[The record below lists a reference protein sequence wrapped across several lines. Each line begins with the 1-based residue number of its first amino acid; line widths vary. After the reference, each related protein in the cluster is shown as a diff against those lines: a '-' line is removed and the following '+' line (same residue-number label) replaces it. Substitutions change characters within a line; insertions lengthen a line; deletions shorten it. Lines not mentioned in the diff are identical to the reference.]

1 MVNYA
6 LIVKD
11 GVVVNRVKATVKAAE
26 LNGWIVDNVAQI
38 GWVKDGEG
46 FVAPPVI
53 VDVPDSIGMDQA
65 RLVLHDE
72 GLTEAV
78 EAAIDAL
85 PPAQQKRVKIEWNTR
100 QVVRRKRGLV
110 NKVLKAVGLSNEEID
125 NLFILAET
133 L

>member
-11 GVVVNRVKATVKAAE
+11 GVVVNRVKATAE
-26 LNGWIVDNVAQI
+26 TAGLNGWVVDNVAQI
-38 GWVKDGEG
+38 GWVKDDEG

-53 VDVPDSIGMDQA
+53 IDVPDSIGMDQA

-72 GLTEAV
+72 ELTEAV
-78 EAAIDAL
+78 EAAINAL
-85 PPAQQKRVKIEWNTR
+85 PVGQQKRVKIEWNTR
-100 QVVRRKRGLV
+100 QIVRRKRGLV
-110 NKVLKAVGLSNEEID
+110 NKVLKAVGLTDDEID
-125 NLFILAET
+125 NLFILANT